1 MIQWIYQMFSTV
13 KDLTKKNKFLLMLEI
28 AMGFCVLIF
37 LLILLRIFLF

>member
-1 MIQWIYQMFSTV
+1 MSHWFYWV
-13 KDLTKKNKFLLMLEI
+13 LNVAKELVRKNKFLLVLEL

>member
-1 MIQWIYQMFSTV
+1 MIQWFYWVFSTAKELV
-13 KDLTKKNKFLLMLEI
+13 KKNKFLLMLEI